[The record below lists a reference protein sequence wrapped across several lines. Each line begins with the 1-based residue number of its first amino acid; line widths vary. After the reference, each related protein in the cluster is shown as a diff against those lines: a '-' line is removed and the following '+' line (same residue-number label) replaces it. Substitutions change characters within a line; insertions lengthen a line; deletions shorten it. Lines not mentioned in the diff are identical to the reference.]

1 MQDISSAKEI
11 LKKYWGYDSFRKGQ
25 RKAIGSILEGKDTLV
40 LFPTGG
46 GKSLCYQV
54 PALLF
59 EGLTIVISPLIALM
73 KDQVDQL
80 KAMGIRAT
88 FINSTLSRRET
99 EQRLVNAR
107 NGMYKLLY
115 MAPERIKTELWQSE
129 QPHLQVS
136 LVAIDEAHCISE
148 WGHDFRPSYRTIK
161 QDFGD
166 LSDQTKWMACTA
178 TATPEVRKD
187 LLAVLQFYEPLVV
200 TSGFSRENLHW
211 WVTKTDNKSSM
222 VGKSVKKAS
231 TMGSGIIYSST
242 RKKCEFLASKFSAQG
257 IGCKAYHAGLSN
269 KERESVQQAWL
280 SGKTPVVAA
289 TNAFGMGIDKPDCR
303 FVVHETIP
311 FSLEAYYQEAGRAG
325 RDGKPAYPVLVYK
338 TSDVH
343 ILDKRIRSAYP
354 NYETLQKVYDSIC
367 DELNLAVGS
376 EMEYQEVLNS
386 QNVAKRSGLSL
397 QKVRLSITLLHRL
410 EVLQKIDL
418 REPRVGLRFVAS
430 QQILLDFIDRASPE
444 KGQFIDTIM
453 RQFGP
458 QSFQKKVYVKEEK
471 LTELLNV
478 TSHQLEKGFHVLSQ
492 HDQLLEYSRES
503 EQSLVYLENQ
513 RAKKLEID
521 KVKAYRY
528 KDILLE
534 KLHYMVRYVETKEC
548 REVFLRN
555 YFGETNCNPCG
566 KCDNCLRKQNGPK
579 EGSTREEITSVKSL
593 LQKQDYSA
601 EEIGRKLKW
610 DRNRT
615 KRVISFMVREEI
627 VQYKKENSKRLYS
640 MFKR

>member
-1 MQDISSAKEI
+1 MQDISSAKDL
-11 LKKYWGYDSFRKGQ
+11 LKKYWGYESFRTGQ
-25 RKAIGSILEGKDTLV
+25 EKAISAIIEGKDTLV

-59 EGLTIVISPLIALM
+59 DGLTIVISPLIALM

-80 KAMGIRAT
+80 KTMGIRAT

-129 QPHLQVS
+129 QPDLPIS
-136 LVAIDEAHCISE
+136 LIAIDEAHCISE

-166 LSDQTKWMACTA
+166 LPDHTRWMACTA

-187 LLAVLQFYEPLVV
+187 LLDVLRFNTPMVV

-211 WVTKTDNKSSM
+211 WVSKTDNKSSM
-222 VGKSVKKAS
+222 VAKSVKKAS
-231 TMGSGIIYSST
+231 VMGSGIIYSST
-242 RKKCEFLASKFSAQG
+242 RKKCESLASQFSARG
-257 IGCKAYHAGLSN
+257 IGCKAYHAGLGN
-269 KERESVQQAWL
+269 AERENVQQAWL
-280 SGKTPVVAA
+280 TGNTPIVAA

-303 FVVHETIP
+303 FVIHETIP

-325 RDGKPAYPVLVYK
+325 RDGKPAYPVLIYK
-338 TSDVH
+338 PSDVR
-343 ILDKRIRSAYP
+343 ILEKRILSAYP
-354 NYETLQKVYDSIC
+354 DYDTLQKVYDTIC
-367 DELNLAVGS
+367 DELNLAAGS
-376 EMEYQEVLNS
+376 EMERQEVLNF

-397 QKVRLSITLLHRL
+397 QKVKLSITLLHRL
-410 EVLQKIDL
+410 EVLQKTDL
-418 REPRVGLRFVAS
+418 REPRIGLHFIAG

-444 KGQFIDTIM
+444 KGEFVDTIM

-458 QSFQKKVYVKEEK
+458 QSFHKKVYLKEEK
-471 LTELLNV
+471 LLDLLNI
-478 TSHQLEKGFHVLSQ
+478 TSHQLEKGLHVLSH
-492 HDQLLEYSRES
+492 HDQLLEYARES
-503 EQSLVYLENQ
+503 EQALIFLENP
-513 RAKKLEID
+513 RTKKLEID
-521 KVKAYRY
+521 KNKAYRY

-534 KLHYMVRYVETKEC
+534 KLQYMVRYAETTEC

-555 YFGETNCNPCG
+555 YFGETNCRPCG
-566 KCDNCLRKQNGPK
+566 KCDNCLRKQGNKENGLTK
-579 EGSTREEITSVKSL
+579 DEISSVKRL
-593 LQKQDYSA
+593 LEKKDYSA
-601 EEIGRKLKW
+601 EAISRELKW
-610 DRNRT
+610 DRSRT

-627 VQYKKENSKRLYS
+627 VHYIKENSHHLYS
-640 MFKR
+640 IFKR